1 MKFTYSSTANMM
13 VKMNQRVEIKEVMQL
28 VNLRKGKEVNNY
40 QLYSAIC
47 HRGDLHSG
55 HYFAYC
61 FKNGWYLFDDSAV
74 APIPSKDK
82 MMKEIC
88 KNGYI
93 LIYRKMEP

>member
-1 MKFTYSSTANMM
+1 MM

-40 QLYSAIC
+40 QLYSAICHRGDLHSAIC